1 VNGDYLIAPRFGF
14 TKDILMKIQPAAIA
28 LLSLMAMQSARAEE
42 TASMSEKLMLT
53 NEDVRSVAPPL
64 QAYTQS
70 RLLGDLWKR
79 PGLAP
84 RDRSIVTLAALIA
97 RNQTIEMPLYFN
109 LALDNG
115 VKPREIS
122 EIITHLAFYSGWGN
136 AMSAISVARD
146 VFAARHVGVDQL
158 PAVSVTLLP
167 LNEATEAQRSNAVQE
182 RFGSSFPGMVQYT
195 TDVLFRDLWLRPDLA
210 PRDRSLVT
218 VSALIANGQTAQ
230 LTPHLNRA
238 MDNGLTQAEAAE
250 AITHLAFYVG
260 WPNVFSAM
268 PVAKD
273 VFARMYWGKD
283 VPTDE
288 PDYFESQFELLMRVL
303 VGRVDDGSAQARDP
317 AVFVPAIFVD
327 NPWSKL
333 IGREYQ
339 GFEKRMA
346 RFLDK
351 NGDPVLSTSSNGR
364 GTGSR
369 LFDIAGI
376 EQVASLAPRTPGIRI
391 ADIDLPPIAADWYR
405 NAEPVDSYGVSLAA
419 GPRWRQSDFSH
430 REFRRSFARD
440 VLADGL
446 DSFHSIQV
454 AAVDKRPLPFAWIT
468 GTFTLQ
474 GLRAVF
480 PRGVATLDLKDH
492 DGLPCA
498 FRRLCK
504 LMQGEPITMPTGDW
518 YVGKSSVDL
527 KVDDGL
533 V

>member
-1 VNGDYLIAPRFGF
+1 
-14 TKDILMKIQPAAIA
+14 MKIQLAAIA

-42 TASMSEKLMLT
+42 TASMSGKLMMT
-53 NEDVRSVAPPL
+53 DEDVRSVAPPL

-70 RLLGDLWKR
+70 HLLGDVWKR

-97 RNQTIEMPLYFN
+97 RNQTIEMPFHFN

-182 RFGSSFPGMVQYT
+182 QFGSSFPGMVQYT

-250 AITHLAFYVG
+250 AIMHLAFYVG

-273 VFARMYWGKD
+273 VFA
-283 VPTDE
+283 
-288 PDYFESQFELLMRVL
+288 
-303 VGRVDDGSAQARDP
+303 
-317 AVFVPAIFVD
+317 
-327 NPWSKL
+327 
-333 IGREYQ
+333 
-339 GFEKRMA
+339 
-346 RFLDK
+346 
-351 NGDPVLSTSSNGR
+351 
-364 GTGSR
+364 
-369 LFDIAGI
+369 
-376 EQVASLAPRTPGIRI
+376 
-391 ADIDLPPIAADWYR
+391 
-405 NAEPVDSYGVSLAA
+405 
-419 GPRWRQSDFSH
+419 
-430 REFRRSFARD
+430 
-440 VLADGL
+440 
-446 DSFHSIQV
+446 
-454 AAVDKRPLPFAWIT
+454 KRP
-468 GTFTLQ
+468 
-474 GLRAVF
+474 R
-480 PRGVATLDLKDH
+480 
-492 DGLPCA
+492 
-498 FRRLCK
+498 
-504 LMQGEPITMPTGDW
+504 
-518 YVGKSSVDL
+518 
-527 KVDDGL
+527 
-533 V
+533 